1 MDLNELN
8 KIEASK
14 DQLKFLLHNK
24 YMSFDK
30 SRIDYDIMIEDI
42 EKLISEVK
50 TLNEELTKLKKK
62 GGNKKCQKLETQD

>member
-1 MDLNELN
+1 MDLKELN

-24 YMSFDK
+24 YNAFDK
-30 SRIDYDIMIEDI
+30 SRINYDIMIEDI
-42 EKLISEVK
+42 EKLISEIK

-62 GGNKKCQKLETQD
+62 GGNKKCQKSETQD